1 MTSECSEAE
10 CDREHL
16 LKDSPRGAKYS
27 PQLNNSPRG
36 AKYSPKITI
45 EIVGRICPTYKKHK
59 LKKYFFSFSRG
70 PGPGADHGGDEEA
83 DREERDRP
91 HHRPQA
97 LQHRQRLE
105 DWTSRN
111 LQI

>member
-16 LKDSPRGAKYS
+16 LKD
-27 PQLNNSPRG
+27 SPRG

-59 LKKYFFSFSRG
+59 LKSIFSAS
-70 PGPGADHGGDEEA
+70 PEDPAQELTTEEM
-83 DREERDRP
+83 RKLIERNEIVP
-91 HHRPQA
+91 TTGLKPYN
-97 LQHRQRLE
+97 
-105 DWTSRN
+105 TVN
-111 LQI
+111 V